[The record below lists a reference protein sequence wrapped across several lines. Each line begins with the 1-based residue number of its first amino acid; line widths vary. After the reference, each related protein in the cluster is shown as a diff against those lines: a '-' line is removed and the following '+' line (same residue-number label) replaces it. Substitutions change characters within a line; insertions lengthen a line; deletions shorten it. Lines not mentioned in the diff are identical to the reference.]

1 MHVRPSKSL
10 ALSASLPPP
19 QEQLLLESMF
29 EVPGS
34 EVSAVYITKETVLE
48 QTPPLYQYDARQ
60 QNEEQQTN
68 SLQVG
73 SANS

>member
-1 MHVRPSKSL
+1 
-10 ALSASLPPP
+10 
-19 QEQLLLESMF
+19 MF

-34 EVSAVYITKETVLE
+34 EVSAVYITEETVLG
-48 QTPPLYQYDARQ
+48 QAPPHYQQDARQ
-60 QNEEQQTN
+60 QNEEDEEAN

>member
-1 MHVRPSKSL
+1 
-10 ALSASLPPP
+10 
-19 QEQLLLESMF
+19 MF

-34 EVSAVYITKETVLE
+34 EVSAVYITKETVLG

-60 QNEEQQTN
+60 QNEEQTN